1 MVKKEEKKAK
11 AKSSKKKAKNSLPL
25 SQPCTP
31 DMIIDLARQ
40 HGPLAIGVLVEIAK
54 DSDKDAARVSAAN
67 SLLDRG
73 FGKPSQHVEVSGSID
88 LISAIQRGRERATKG
103 S

>member
-1 MVKKEEKKAK
+1 MAKTEEKT

-40 HGPLAIGVLVEIAK
+40 HGPLALDTLVDVAK
-54 DSDKDAARVSAAN
+54 NGDKDAARVSAA
-67 SLLDRG
+67 SVLLDRG

-88 LISAIQRGRERATKG
+88 LISAIQRGRKRATEG